1 MEMSKTE
8 IYKAAFLKEEEQ
20 QLGNKEKKITKS
32 KYILENKST
41 FFTDFKTMDI
51 RSILNYV

>member
-1 MEMSKTE
+1 MSKTE

-32 KYILENKST
+32 NYILENKST

>member
-1 MEMSKTE
+1 MSKTE